1 MAIFHLENKL
11 KEAADISGISGVY
24 WCARDM
30 DPSPVGN
37 HHFIT
42 FVYESEEEAKKVT
55 SYWRKWNLEYFCE
68 KNDRGL
74 TIFFTTMGVGKN
86 SKGDIKISFNPS
98 SDLQSIHEI
107 AKDSNTSWDSADY
120 DLEAHKM
127 PLNAASLEYNTN
139 SDLMQA
145 VLENIYKFKKL
156 AEKGIEIDYILW
168 DENCACTVNTIFK
181 QCGFPKSVREEQG
194 EFSGTDWGEENEIP
208 SSFFDFSYIGNLA
221 TKEIHIPQCSWA
233 DNIDRE
239 NQTEFFTVSEAIS
252 QGYNG
257 CAHCLLEIDT
267 DIKDNAPEK
276 KYALHLVALTC
287 RETEDVTGADSAY
300 LKINGAIVWG
310 PEQINDNEKRSLANA
325 PVVKFADTIKVE
337 LYDQDLGLVFDK
349 DDHLGS
355 ATISSEDSKKG
366 IKEVKIKGD
375 GASYII
381 SYRVEEA

>member
-11 KEAADISGISGVY
+11 KEASDISGISGVY

-30 DPSPVGN
+30 DPSPIGN

-42 FVYESEEEAKKVT
+42 FIYESEEEAQKIT

-68 KNDRGL
+68 KNDKGL
-74 TIFFTTMGVGKN
+74 TIFFTTMGVNKN
-86 SKGDIKISFNPS
+86 SKGDIKINFNPS
-98 SDLQSIHEI
+98 SDLQAIHEI
-107 AKDSNTSWDSADY
+107 AKESNTSWSSADY

-127 PLNAASLEYNTN
+127 PLNAANPKYNTN

-168 DENCACTVNTIFK
+168 DENCACTVNTILK
-181 QCGFPKSVREEQG
+181 HCGFPKNIREEQG
-194 EFSGTDWGEENEIP
+194 EFSGTDWGEEDEIP
-208 SSFFDFSYIGNLA
+208 SSFFDFSYIGNIT

-233 DNIDRE
+233 DNISKD
-239 NQTEFFTVSEAIS
+239 NQKEFFTINEAIS

-257 CAHCLLEIDT
+257 CAHCLSEIDT
-267 DIKDNAPEK
+267 DIKDSFAEK
-276 KYALHLVALTC
+276 KYALRLLTLTC
-287 RETEDVTGADSAY
+287 HKTEDITGADSAY

-310 PEQINDNEKRSLANA
+310 PEQINDNEKRNLANS
-325 PVVKFADTIKVE
+325 PVIKFADTIKVE
-337 LYDQDLGLVFDK
+337 LYDQDMGLVFDK

-355 ATISSEDSKKG
+355 VTISAEDSGKG
-366 IKEVKIKGD
+366 IKEAKIKGD
-375 GASYII
+375 GASYTI